1 MKRKKLSWI
10 SNKIKITETSTSST
24 VSPSLLGENSKLS
37 NDTPPSNLEFIAH
50 YAKISTPLKEE
61 AQNERN
67 TFVVSHESDNA
78 LNSKENWRGEGKTD
92 ANQRKRKIDTN
103 DKTYRKKFNY
113 LDACADWDFL
123 PNGVAVGILYL

>member
-1 MKRKKLSWI
+1 M
-10 SNKIKITETSTSST
+10 
-24 VSPSLLGENSKLS
+24 S
-37 NDTPPSNLEFIAH
+37 NDTPPSNLEFIAR
-50 YAKISTPLKEE
+50 YAKTSTPLKEE

-113 LDACADWDFL
+113 LDACADWDIL
-123 PNGVAVGILYL
+123 QNGVAVGIPLMPNGNLCGPVHCDGIKNYCERYMCV